1 MEVENIMQSEIN
13 QTQHQGSMFS
23 LIMRSKSK
31 IRSGEKRERF
41 HENRR
46 DSNDRENGN
55 GERKG
60 MGKGRECRMK
70 LTKLKYKLNI

>member
-1 MEVENIMQSEIN
+1 MLSRQWDELPLA
-13 QTQHQGSMFS
+13 QHA
-23 LIMRSKSK
+23 LIESTSGLRG
-31 IRSGEKRERF
+31 SGEKRERF

-55 GERKG
+55 EERKG